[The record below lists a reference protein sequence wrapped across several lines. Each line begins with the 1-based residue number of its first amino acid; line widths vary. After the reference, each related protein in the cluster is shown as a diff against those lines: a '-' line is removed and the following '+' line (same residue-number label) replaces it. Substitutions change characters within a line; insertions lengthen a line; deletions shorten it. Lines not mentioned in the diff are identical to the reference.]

1 MPGHSSLLC
10 ADCINLSAMP
20 GIHVITTL
28 ALAPWRRLWQSAG
41 SNRYGMME
49 PAGISAGIERG
60 PSDTSAKQANQENSA
75 AGAIGAA
82 PAAFI
87 HRPRHYRRRRLCL
100 AEGCQLAGG
109 AARSRR
115 AERGYPDI
123 SRSGERLHRGPARPY
138 RRLAKDAGRRAAL
151 ADQG

>member
-1 MPGHSSLLC
+1 MPDHSSLLC
-10 ADCINLSAMP
+10 ADCVNLSAMP

-87 HRPRHYRRRRLCL
+87 HRPRHYRRRLLCM

-109 AARSRR
+109 AARSQR
-115 AERGYPDI
+115 ADRAYPDI
-123 SRSGERLHRGPARPY
+123 PRTGDRLYRAPARTD
-138 RRLAKDAGRRAAL
+138 RRHPKC
-151 ADQG
+151 